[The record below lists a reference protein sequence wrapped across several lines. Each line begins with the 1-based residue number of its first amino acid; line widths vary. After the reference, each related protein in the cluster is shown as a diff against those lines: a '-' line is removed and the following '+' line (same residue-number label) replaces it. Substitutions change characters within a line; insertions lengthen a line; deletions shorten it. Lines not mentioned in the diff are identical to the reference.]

1 MLDKEFFNELGK
13 ETSLKYRQLVFDPK
27 GGGKGAKDVY
37 GKEYEGYN
45 NPEDESSYGVRK
57 KLGNLYGIDK
67 TPQDPKFKNSNAP
80 VLTGQLMH
88 SFGAMASHSNGFG
101 FGTITKKGVVKHLAN
116 MGRVVSTNEK
126 PLPDEVA
133 KFIMKEMTKDVK
145 GAFKKIR
152 KAIKRKKININI
164 GK

>member
-1 MLDKEFFNELGK
+1 MLDKKFFNELGK
-13 ETSLKYRQLVFDPK
+13 ETSLMYRRLIFDPK
-27 GGGKGAKDVY
+27 GGGAKAKDVY
-37 GKEYEGYN
+37 GKGY
-45 NPEDESSYGVRK
+45 SRYTSAYGTAK
-57 KLGNLYGIDK
+57 KTGELSGIDK
-67 TPQDPKFKNSNAP
+67 TPQDPKFKDSKAP
-80 VLTGQLMH
+80 VLTGILME

-116 MGRVVSTNEK
+116 MGRAVSTNEK
-126 PLPDEVA
+126 PMPDEVA